1 MPSHARNQAALT
13 HTLLQLTPLEDR
25 ITPAVTLRFDYS
37 YDTSGFF
44 NDSTHRAALEK
55 AGSDLVAPITTSLSA
70 ITPSGSTNT
79 WQAIFNNPSTGNQV
93 SVNNPTIPA
102 DTIIVYVGGLTIGG
116 GEAGFGGPGGY
127 SVSGTRSFQTTV
139 QTRGV
144 TGFSTWGGS
153 VSFDTTANWYFGADA
168 SGLGN
173 NKLDFTSVATHELG
187 HVLGFGTS
195 TEFTNLVHNGTLSG
209 TNITSVAG
217 GGVAVSSDQQHLA
230 QGTTSNGNPVSLQP
244 TLAANRRVTF
254 SALDYAVLKDIGW
267 QVSTT
272 PLTPPVV
279 PVTPPV
285 VPVTPPVNTETV
297 PTNSSPI
304 VSATPTT
311 VDPNADVTTAFLV
324 PKTIHCNCSACNRL
338 LAVSGGNDGT
348 VQLYTENANNN
359 LTPVGGPLTP
369 FANFQGAVRTVTADV
384 NGDGTLD
391 VILGTGPG
399 GGSQIRILNG
409 KTLTDLVPQF
419 MAFESSFNGGVYLA
433 AADFDGD
440 GRAEIIVSPD
450 QGGGPR
456 VKTVGLQGSVIQTRA
471 DFFGINDSNF
481 RGGARVAAGD
491 VNKDGRPDLI
501 VAAGIGGG
509 PRVSIIDGNSVLNN
523 TPRNLTAD
531 FFAFDPTLRNGVY
544 VTIGDMN
551 NDGFGDLIFGA
562 GPGGGPRVRALS
574 SQSLITSGVQT
585 PLADVFVGDVNQRG
599 GVRVSAKDL
608 NGDGQIEIVT
618 GSGTGNQVQVL
629 NANGL
634 TPAGSLIPFS
644 TNEIDGIYV
653 G

>member
-1 MPSHARNQAALT
+1 MPTYARNPAALT
-13 HTLLQLTPLEDR
+13 HALLQVTLLEDR
-25 ITPAVTLRFDYS
+25 ITPAITLRFDYT

-44 NDSTHRAALEK
+44 NDATHRAALER

-70 ITPSGSTNT
+70 IAPSGSTNT
-79 WQAIFNNPSTGNQV
+79 WQAVFNNPANGNQV
-93 SVNNPTIPA
+93 SINNPTIPA
-102 DTIIVYVGGLTIGG
+102 DTIIVYVGGLNVGG

-127 SVSGTRSFQTTV
+127 TVSGTRSFQSTV

-144 TGFSTWGGS
+144 SGFSTWGGS
-153 VSFDTTANWYFGADA
+153 ISFDTNANWYFGADA

-195 TEFTNLVHNGTLSG
+195 TEFSNLVHNGTLSG
-209 TNITSVAG
+209 TNIDNILAA
-217 GGVAVSSDQQHLA
+217 GVAVSPDHQHLA

-267 QVSTT
+267 QVSNTPSVTPATATTT
-272 PLTPPVV
+272 PTPTVTTVFTESVPSNTSAIVAATPP
-279 PVTPPV
+279 
-285 VPVTPPVNTETV
+285 TV
-297 PTNSSPI
+297 P
-304 VSATPTT
+304 SAF
-311 VDPNADVTTAFLV
+311 VGSEVVNQ
-324 PKTIHCNCSACNRL
+324 L
-338 LAVSGGNDGT
+338 LAVSGGNNGT
-348 VQLYTENANNN
+348 VQLYTGGANNA

-440 GRAEIIVSPD
+440 GRAEIIISPD

-456 VKTVGLQGSVIQTRA
+456 VKVVGVQGSTIQTRA
-471 DFFGINDSNF
+471 DFFGINDSSF

-491 VNKDGRPDLI
+491 VNGDGRPDLI
-501 VAAGIGGG
+501 VAAGVGGG
-509 PRVSIIDGNSVLNN
+509 PRVSVIDGNSVLSN

-544 VTIGDMN
+544 VTVGDLN

-574 SQSLITSGVQT
+574 GQSLITSALQT

-608 NGDGQIEIVT
+608 NGDGRIEIVT

-629 NANGL
+629 NASGL
-634 TPAGSLIPFS
+634 TPAGSLAPFGV
-644 TNEIDGIYV
+644 NELDGIYV

>member
-1 MPSHARNQAALT
+1 MPKRSDIKSILIIGAGPIIIGQAC
-13 HTLLQLTPLEDR
+13 E
-25 ITPAVTLRFDYS
+25 FDYS
-37 YDTSGFF
+37 GVQ
-44 NDSTHRAALEK
+44 ACKALRE
-55 AGSDLVAPITTSLSA
+55 
-70 ITPSGSTNT
+70 
-79 WQAIFNNPSTGNQV
+79 
-93 SVNNPTIPA
+93 
-102 DTIIVYVGGLTIGG
+102 
-116 GEAGFGGPGGY
+116 EGY
-127 SVSGTRSFQTTV
+127 KV
-139 QTRGV
+139 
-144 TGFSTWGGS
+144 WGGS
-153 VSFDTTANWYFGADA
+153 ISFDTTANWYFGADA

-195 TEFTNLVHNGTLSG
+195 TEFSNLVHNGTLSG
-209 TNITSVAG
+209 TNIDTIVAT
-217 GGVAVSSDQQHLA
+217 GVTVSPDHQHLA

-267 QVSTT
+267 QVSNTPSVTPATTTTT
-272 PLTPPVV
+272 PTPT
-279 PVTPPV
+279 VTTV
-285 VPVTPPVNTETV
+285 FTETV
-297 PTNSSPI
+297 PSNTSPI
-304 VSATPTT
+304 VAATPPT
-311 VDPNADVTTAFLV
+311 VPSAFV
-324 PKTIHCNCSACNRL
+324 GSEVVNQL
-338 LAVSGGNDGT
+338 LAVSGGNNGT
-348 VQLYTENANNN
+348 VQLYTGGANNA

-456 VKTVGLQGSVIQTRA
+456 VKVVGVQGSTIQTRA
-471 DFFGINDSNF
+471 DFFGINDSSF

-491 VNKDGRPDLI
+491 VNGDGRPDLI

-509 PRVSIIDGNSVLNN
+509 PRVSIIDGNSVLSN

-544 VTIGDMN
+544 VTVGDLN

-574 SQSLITSGVQT
+574 GQALITSGLQT
-585 PLADVFVGDVNQRG
+585 PLGDVFVGDVNQRG
-599 GVRVSAKDL
+599 GVRVTAKDL

-634 TPAGSLIPFS
+634 TPAGSLAPFGV
-644 TNEIDGIYV
+644 NELDGIYV

>member
-1 MPSHARNQAALT
+1 MPTNVRNPAALT
-13 HTLLQLTPLEDR
+13 HALLQVTLLEDR
-25 ITPAVTLRFDYS
+25 ITPAITLRFDYT

-44 NDSTHRAALEK
+44 NDATHRAALER

-79 WQAIFNNPSTGNQV
+79 WQAVFNNPANGNQV
-93 SVNNPTIPA
+93 SVNNPTVPA
-102 DTIIVYVGGLTIGG
+102 DTIVVYVGGLSIGG

-127 SVSGTRSFQTTV
+127 TVSGTRSFQSTV

-144 TGFSTWGGS
+144 SGFSTWGGS

-195 TEFTNLVHNGTLSG
+195 TEFSNLVHNGTLSG
-209 TNITSVAG
+209 TNIDNIVAA
-217 GGVAVSSDQQHLA
+217 GVAVSSDHQHLA

-267 QVSTT
+267 QVSNVPSVTPATTTTT
-272 PLTPPVV
+272 PTPT
-279 PVTPPV
+279 VTPV
-285 VPVTPPVNTETV
+285 LTETV
-297 PTNSSPI
+297 PSNTSAI
-304 VSATPTT
+304 VAATPPT
-311 VDPNADVTTAFLV
+311 VPSAFV
-324 PKTIHCNCSACNRL
+324 GSEVVNQL
-338 LAVSGGNDGT
+338 LAVSGGDNGT
-348 VQLYTENANNN
+348 VQLYTGGANNN

-369 FANFQGAVRTVTADV
+369 FANFHGAVRTVTADV

-399 GGSQIRILNG
+399 GGSQIRVLNG

-419 MAFESSFNGGVYLA
+419 MAFESSFNGGVYVA

-456 VKTVGLQGSVIQTRA
+456 VKVVGLQGNVLQTRA

-491 VNKDGRPDLI
+491 VNGDGRPDLI
-501 VAAGIGGG
+501 VAAGMGGG
-509 PRVSIIDGNSVLNN
+509 PRVSILDGNSVLSN

-544 VTIGDMN
+544 VTVGDMN

-562 GPGGGPRVRALS
+562 GPGGGPHVRALS
-574 SQSLITSGVQT
+574 GQSLIASGSQTALAT
-585 PLADVFVGDVNQRG
+585 PLANVFVGDVNQRG
-599 GVRVSAKDL
+599 GVRVTAKDL

-634 TPAGSLIPFS
+634 TPAGSLVPFGV
-644 TNEIDGIYV
+644 NELGGIYV

>member
-13 HTLLQLTPLEDR
+13 HALLQVTRLEDR
-25 ITPAVTLRFDYS
+25 ITPAITLRFDYT

-44 NDSTHRAALEK
+44 NDVTHRAALEK

-79 WQAIFNNPSTGNQV
+79 WQAVFNSPSTGNQV
-93 SVNNPTIPA
+93 SVSNPTIPA
-102 DTIIVYVGGLTIGG
+102 DTIIVYVGGLSVGS

-127 SVSGTRSFQTTV
+127 SVSGTRSFQSTV

-153 VSFDTTANWYFGADA
+153 ISFDTTANWYFGADA

-195 TEFTNLVHNGTLSG
+195 TEFSNLVHNGTLSG
-209 TNITSVAG
+209 TNIDNIVAA
-217 GGVAVSSDQQHLA
+217 GVAVSSDQQHLA

-244 TLAANRRVTF
+244 TLAANRRVLF

-267 QVSTT
+267 QVSNT
-272 PLTPPVV
+272 PT
-279 PVTPPV
+279 VTPV
-285 VPVTPPVNTETV
+285 FTETV
-297 PTNSSPI
+297 PSNTSAI
-304 VSATPTT
+304 VAATPPT
-311 VDPNADVTTAFLV
+311 VPSAFV
-324 PKTIHCNCSACNRL
+324 GSEVVNQL
-338 LAVSGGNDGT
+338 LAVSGGDNGT
-348 VQLYTENANNN
+348 VQLYTGDANNA

-369 FANFQGAVRTVTADV
+369 FANFHGAVRTVTADV

-440 GRAEIIVSPD
+440 GRAEIIISPD

-456 VKTVGLQGSVIQTRA
+456 VKVVGLQGNVLQTRA
-471 DFFGINDSNF
+471 DFFGISDSNF

-491 VNKDGRPDLI
+491 VNGDGRPDLI
-501 VAAGIGGG
+501 VAAGMGGG
-509 PRVSIIDGNSVLNN
+509 PRVSVIDGNSVLSN

-544 VTIGDMN
+544 VTVGDLN

-574 SQSLITSGVQT
+574 GQSLIASGQQT
-585 PLADVFVGDVNQRG
+585 PLGDVFVGDVNQRG
-599 GVRVSAKDL
+599 GVRVTAKDL

-634 TPAGSLIPFS
+634 TPAGSLVPFGV
-644 TNEIDGIYV
+644 NELGGIYV